1 MIRKSGHR
9 FSGRAMLNK
18 MGHYRGSICDNGPG
32 LQRVDSGFG
41 ASGLMGKI
49 TSFLE
54 IDRHDRKYAP
64 VAERV
69 KSYREFV
76 VPLGG
81 AVHSIKTGSRSRLT
95 ACTGVLCVPKT

>member
-1 MIRKSGHR
+1 
-9 FSGRAMLNK
+9 

-49 TSFLE
+49 TGFLE

-69 KSYREFV
+69 NGI
-76 VPLGG
+76 LGE
-81 AVHSIKTGSRSRLT
+81 ASST
-95 ACTGVLCVPKT
+95 ARTKQINAIVAPT

>member
-1 MIRKSGHR
+1 
-9 FSGRAMLNK
+9 MLNK

-81 AVHSIKTGSRSRLT
+81 GRGRDEDFSSPPAQNPAGAANAPGSHL
-95 ACTGVLCVPKT
+95 GW